1 MKEEKE
7 ETNKK
12 VNKTKYCKHSQSCLE
27 NILFSSGRTFTYWFM
42 GKYLVSKLFRLKE
55 IRSVK
60 ALVKVLFTL
69 N

>member
-1 MKEEKE
+1 MKEENE
-7 ETNKK
+7 ETKK
-12 VNKTKYCKHSQSCLE
+12 VNKTKFCKHSNSCLE